1 MRKRNEDKSN
11 LLQIESV
18 EAGTFPKEDVN
29 DILERLASLLISSW
43 EKDHRS
49 EPTKESD
56 NIPSS

>member
-1 MRKRNEDKSN
+1 MRKRNEDNSD

-18 EAGTFPKEDVN
+18 EAGTFPKEDV
-29 DILERLASLLISSW
+29 DAILERLASLLISSW

-56 NIPSS
+56 EIPSS